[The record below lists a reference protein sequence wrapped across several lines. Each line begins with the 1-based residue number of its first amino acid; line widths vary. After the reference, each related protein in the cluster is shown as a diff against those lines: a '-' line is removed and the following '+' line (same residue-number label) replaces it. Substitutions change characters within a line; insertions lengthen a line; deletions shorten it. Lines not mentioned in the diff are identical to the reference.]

1 MESNTNRFQWTIN
14 EKTRT
19 KKTIDYFVD
28 IGVYMVLIC
37 NFFILWGNSQDIDVI
52 VSWPT
57 RLMVSYVFLFAIY
70 LFATNLT
77 GNKVERT
84 EALFVVLV
92 AITAVCYILTCK
104 SNVFGKL
111 VQYMCFLMLPGCCVL
126 YKHAGR
132 IGELKKAVYIANILY
147 ALLFVAL
154 TSADNSHMA
163 WDEYGLKEVEELTL
177 GYENPN
183 ETAMYLMLNSF
194 CLVATAFAAKKF
206 IVKAISGVLAVQ
218 IIYMVFETRSRTC
231 IVLCVVFLVLTLV
244 QKWFRIGKKVLNVAV
259 FLPAAVLLVMM
270 QFPEWIA
277 SLRFMGE
284 VADTGR
290 IMIFTSFF
298 KEWNLG
304 TALLGDF
311 LKYGGDNLHNSFLTL
326 MGMFGI
332 PAAIYYMY
340 FLHKSTTAYS
350 EKLETPVAYSGYVG
364 WVMMIIHGIAEG
376 ALLVAGTVY
385 AGMAGALLILMLPE
399 GNTE

>member
-1 MESNTNRFQWTIN
+1 MESNTSRFQWTIN
-14 EKTRT
+14 ERT
-19 KKTIDYFVD
+19 KRNKTIDYFVD

-57 RLMVSYVFLFAIY
+57 RLMVSYIFLLAIY
-70 LFATNLT
+70 IFGTNLI
-77 GNKVERT
+77 GNKVEWI
-84 EALFVVLV
+84 EALFVGLV
-92 AITAVCYILTCK
+92 TITAVCYIFTCK
-104 SNVFGKL
+104 SALLGKL

-132 IGELKKAVYIANILY
+132 IRELKKAIYIANVFY
-147 ALLFVAL
+147 ALLLITLAF
-154 TSADNSHMA
+154 ADNSHTA
-163 WDEYGLKEVEELTL
+163 WDFYGEREIEELTL

-183 ETAMYLMLNSF
+183 ETAMYLMLTCF
-194 CLVATAFAAKKF
+194 CLVAAFFTTSKRIEK
-206 IVKAISGVLAVQ
+206 VVSGVLAVQ
-218 IIYMVFETRSRTC
+218 IFYMVLQTRSRTC
-231 IVLCVVFLVLTLV
+231 IVLCAVFLILTLV
-244 QKWFRIGKKVLNVAV
+244 QNRFRIGRKMLNVAV

-270 QFPEWIA
+270 QFPQWIA

-290 IMIFTSFF
+290 IIIFTSFF

-311 LKYGGDNLHNSFLTL
+311 LRYGGENLHNSFLSL

-350 EKLETPVAYSGYVG
+350 KNVQTKVAYLGYVS
-364 WVMMIIHGIAEG
+364 WIMVIIHGIAEG

-385 AGMAGALLILMLPE
+385 AGMVSSLLILMLPE
-399 GNTE
+399 EKTE